1 MKAKEK
7 CTDLKCE
14 VPGFEYGEIGG
25 WWAREREREKAKQ
38 STV

>member
-7 CTDLKCE
+7 CTDLKFE
-14 VPGFEYGEIGG
+14 VPGGQE
-25 WWAREREREKAKQ
+25 REREREKAKQ